1 MISYVTYNQT
11 SDLPQRSGSFQALVR
26 AGNSVTAY
34 VRTGKGEPVI
44 ILRRAGYAE
53 QHWAV
58 VLDQVAT
65 SYRAIVPEKAPEGSE
80 FPAWFRSFLDGL
92 GLGTVRVVADAHFG
106 VRCTESGLLDPE
118 MLTVLVVVSH
128 AAEYDAITRSLA
140 RETVMRVPALIVS
153 ADGEDPQAVALLTVR
168 QLQSRPQT
176 G

>member
-1 MISYVTYNQT
+1 MSRRRV
-11 SDLPQRSGSFQALVR
+11 
-26 AGNSVTAY
+26 
-34 VRTGKGEPVI
+34 
-44 ILRRAGYAE
+44 LRRAGQAE
-53 QHWAV
+53 RLWNL
-58 VLDQVAT
+58 VLDEVAN
-65 SYRAIVPEKAPEGSE
+65 SYRAILPERAPEGAGFE
-80 FPAWFRSFLDGL
+80 TWFRTFLDGL

-106 VRCTESGLLDPE
+106 VRCAESGLLDPE